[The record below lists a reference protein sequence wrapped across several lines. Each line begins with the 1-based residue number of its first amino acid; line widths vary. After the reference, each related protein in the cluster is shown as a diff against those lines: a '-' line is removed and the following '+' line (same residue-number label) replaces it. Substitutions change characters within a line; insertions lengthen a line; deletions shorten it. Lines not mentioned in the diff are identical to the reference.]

1 MNLLFR
7 YANETNL
14 LVAENTHVDLAD
26 EFSNIREWSIVTVW
40 LSRFINL
47 HKTKEIVLHRPHSRR
62 RSLLNRCSQPN
73 YLEL

>member
-47 HKTKEIVLHRPHSRR
+47 HKT
-62 RSLLNRCSQPN
+62 
-73 YLEL
+73 